1 MILISLKFIV
11 FPHRIIA
18 YLPPVFNYFL
28 RLAKLHKKDFTE
40 LFGFYIDAVKQALY
54 NTNYSKITENTHEII
69 GGNVYDQQ
77 H

>member
-18 YLPPVFNYFL
+18 YLPPVFNCFL
-28 RLAKLHKKDFTE
+28 CLAKLHKKDFTE

-54 NTNYSKITENTHEII
+54 NTKQSEITENTYTKI
-69 GGNVYDQQ
+69 GGNVYDQ
-77 H
+77 